1 MNAEQLYIIV
11 DMKRKV
17 KAVAERL
24 ESQLE
29 ENNRLKQA
37 NEELEQKLKQKQRKI
52 EELEQ
57 KNNTIKLAKAFL
69 AESTDAHEARIK
81 INRIV
86 REIDRC
92 IALLNR

>member
-1 MNAEQLYIIV
+1 MNTEQVYIIV

-17 KAVAERL
+17 KAVAARL
-24 ESQLE
+24 ESQVE
-29 ENNRLKQA
+29 ENNRLRLM
-37 NEELEQKLKQKQRKI
+37 NEELEQKIKQKQKRI

-69 AESTDAHEARIK
+69 AESTDAHDARIK

-86 REIDRC
+86 RDIDRC